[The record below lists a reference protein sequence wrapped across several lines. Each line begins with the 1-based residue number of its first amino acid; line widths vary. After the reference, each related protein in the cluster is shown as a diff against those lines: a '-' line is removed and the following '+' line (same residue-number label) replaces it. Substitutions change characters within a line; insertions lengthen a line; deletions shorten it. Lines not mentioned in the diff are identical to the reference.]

1 MLRKKTISKELYD
14 FLKEHYFEFG
24 GEGIIALSEDKK
36 SIYKLYHKEVTKEE
50 RENKEKKL
58 EQLYDQSVKH
68 ITTPKASLYL
78 DGNIV
83 GCELEYDEEEE
94 NLDMACLYP
103 EEQLMALRVTKEILE
118 YFRRIGIIYPD
129 VKADNIL
136 INLNRGTIRF
146 CDIDNIII
154 GNLREDILHVVVK
167 EFVKKYGKLDSRI
180 HSYLHNI
187 MTIDMLDKR
196 FSKEFNRNLE
206 EYLLESNSPLFL
218 GENEEIKNELIKV
231 DQNYSGRYLID
242 GIKEENVVK

>member
-14 FLKEHYFEFG
+14 YLMNHYFEFG
-24 GEGIIALSEDKK
+24 GEGTITVNDDKK
-36 SIYKLYHKEVTKEE
+36 SVYKLYHDGVTLNE
-50 RENKEKKL
+50 RKNKERKL
-58 EQLYDQSVKH
+58 EEINNQGIKH
-68 ITTPKASLYL
+68 IVQPISSVY
-78 DGNIV
+78 V
-83 GCELEYDEEEE
+83 GKDIIGYELEYDEEDE

-103 EEQLMALRVTKEILE
+103 SEKLIALRISKEILE

-146 CDIDNIII
+146 CDIDNIVI
-154 GNLREDILHVVVK
+154 GSLREDILHIVAK
-167 EFVKKYGKLDSRI
+167 EFVKKYGKLDYRI

-196 FSKEFNRNLE
+196 FSKEFNRNLL
-206 EYLLESNSPLFL
+206 EYLENCDSPIFL
-218 GENEEIKNELIKV
+218 GENEEIKKELIKV
-231 DQNYSGRYLID
+231 DENYSGRYLID